1 MEHLKKTISFLIF
14 KLQDE
19 LFALDVESVLEVLEN
34 QKVAKV
40 PNTPEHVRGVVNFR
54 GDILPIIDMREILNL
69 KTDSESEVVVVL
81 DLRHD
86 KHTMRIG
93 AVADGVI
100 GVALI
105 PELSIEPIPDLN
117 LDFSKEFVEG
127 MFKHNDQFITILDV
141 NKVFTLE
148 NIVA

>member
-40 PNTPEHVRGVVNFR
+40 PNTPDHVRGVVNFR
-54 GDILPIIDMREILNL
+54 GDILPIIDMREILHL
-69 KTDSESEVVVVL
+69 KTNLESEVVVVL
-81 DLRHD
+81 DLKYD
-86 KHTMRIG
+86 KHSMRIG
-93 AVADGVI
+93 AIADGVV

-117 LDFSKEFVEG
+117 LEFSKEFVEG
-127 MFKHNDQFITILDV
+127 MFKHNNQFITILDV

-148 NIVA
+148 NIIA